1 MLQIKIKLREKK
13 LLFNTEMVLKFKQ
26 DLDELNEDR
35 EWHVPSFAPNSLG
48 ILRNW
53 TNENQLSTR
62 TETCLKIKMNVFFSS
77 FET

>member
-35 EWHVPSFAPNSLG
+35 E
-48 ILRNW
+48 
-53 TNENQLSTR
+53 
-62 TETCLKIKMNVFFSS
+62 
-77 FET
+77 